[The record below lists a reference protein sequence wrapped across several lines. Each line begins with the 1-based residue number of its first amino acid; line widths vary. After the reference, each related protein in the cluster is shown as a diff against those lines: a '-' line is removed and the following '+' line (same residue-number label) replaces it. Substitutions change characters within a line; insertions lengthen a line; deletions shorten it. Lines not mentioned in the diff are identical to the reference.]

1 MYTWMRFIFLWT
13 ASIEYSDVLFATTS
27 KVRSKG
33 KMNAQQNMKD
43 FIDWPVSY
51 SVFGN
56 EINDSSSYSILL
68 QTVF

>member
-1 MYTWMRFIFLWT
+1 MYSWMRFIFLWT

-27 KVRSKG
+27 KARNKR
-33 KMNAQQNMKD
+33 KMNVQQNMKD
-43 FIDWPVSY
+43 FIDGPVSY

-56 EINDSSSYSILL
+56 KIDDRSSYSILL